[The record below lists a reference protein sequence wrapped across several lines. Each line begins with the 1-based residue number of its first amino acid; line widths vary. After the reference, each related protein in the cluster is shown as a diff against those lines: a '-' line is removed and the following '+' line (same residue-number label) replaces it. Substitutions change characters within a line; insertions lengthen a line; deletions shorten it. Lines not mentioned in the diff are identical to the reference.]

1 MLPCQSILPL
11 LRFLEVPEKDMSAIR
26 NTRRIWREIK
36 RIFVVQD
43 CGELNN
49 LDDRLLRDM
58 GVARKKVSSSHILTC
73 IF

>member
-1 MLPCQSILPL
+1 
-11 LRFLEVPEKDMSAIR
+11 MSTIR

-58 GVARKKVSSSHILTC
+58 GVARKKTSSSYLLTC

>member
-1 MLPCQSILPL
+1 
-11 LRFLEVPEKDMSAIR
+11 MSAIR